1 MCAAVSTMRR
11 VLQPAHTPR
20 PVHEYATK
28 KSGPHFSQRARANPC
43 ARMPHSK
50 YFRSSRS
57 PHTANGSNC
66 RSEGATHKRVE
77 VRSAN
82 RSARQLYSSLA
93 FSLISVRA
101 HYYAGD
107 VALITQLDFT

>member
-1 MCAAVSTMRR
+1 MRQNAALQILPQLALAIYRQR
-11 VLQPAHTPR
+11 VQLRT
-20 PVHEYATK
+20 
-28 KSGPHFSQRARANPC
+28 
-43 ARMPHSK
+43 
-50 YFRSSRS
+50 
-57 PHTANGSNC
+57 
-66 RSEGATHKRVE
+66 EGATHKRVE

-107 VALITQLDFT
+107 AALIMQLDFT